1 VHFNFLA
8 GIIPRKEQ
16 INCDRDKRDILDV
29 LPTRLAQ
36 ILFGKSF
43 IMIYRRSF
51 SIYGKKYTWMRTETI
66 KMIVVNCSSQFR
78 ISKETWDPLG
88 SVGIKAAEY
97 CDNKSLEYNIC
108 RSIKGLLFVLL
119 EDFRACR

>member
-1 VHFNFLA
+1 VYFNFLA

-16 INCDRDKRDILDV
+16 VDCDRDQRDILDV
-29 LPTRLAQ
+29 LPTSSDT
-36 ILFGKSF
+36 IWKNF
-43 IMIYRRSF
+43 IMIYRRSI
-51 SIYGKKYTWMRTETI
+51 SIYGKKYTWMRTGTI

-97 CDNKSLEYNIC
+97 NKSLENIRNIC
-108 RSIKGLLFVLL
+108 PSIKGLLFVLL